1 MIPLARSHDP
11 LVSFLAADSAK
22 SFIKTHEV
30 KILSTLEQSGPL
42 GVDAIARC
50 IGLSGHQVGKRMTA
64 LKLLGLICLTGNTVR
79 SSSGR
84 GEREWAAV

>member
-1 MIPLARSHDP
+1 MTLARSNDP

-22 SFIKTHEV
+22 SFIKTHEN
-30 KILSTLEQSGPL
+30 KILTTLQGIGPL
-42 GVDAIARC
+42 GVDAIACR

>member
-1 MIPLARSHDP
+1 MISLARSNDP
-11 LVSFLAADSAK
+11 LVSFLAGDAAK

-42 GVDAIARC
+42 GVDAIASQ

>member
-1 MIPLARSHDP
+1 MTLARSNDP
-11 LVSFLAADSAK
+11 LVSFLAADLAK

-30 KILSTLEQSGPL
+30 KILATLESSGPL
-42 GVDAIARC
+42 GVDAIACR

-64 LKLLGLICLTGNTVR
+64 LKLLGLICLTGNTVQ

-84 GEREWAAV
+84 CEREWAAL